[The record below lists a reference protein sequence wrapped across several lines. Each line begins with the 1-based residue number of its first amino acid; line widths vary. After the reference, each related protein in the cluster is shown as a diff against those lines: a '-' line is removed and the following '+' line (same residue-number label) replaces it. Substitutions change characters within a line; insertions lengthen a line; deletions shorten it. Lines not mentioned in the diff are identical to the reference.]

1 MEREASTCLL
11 KGLLVTLWE
20 GTQKYSRTETK
31 LHYLILSCATVE

>member
-20 GTQKYSRTETK
+20 GTQKYSGTKTK
-31 LHYLILSCATVE
+31 LRYVTLSCATVE